1 MNDTRENTNQLKPK
15 LLYVEDDKVATDLV
29 TRLLKNKYDI
39 ESAKSGDEALKM
51 AEENDYDAFLMDIG
65 LPGKY
70 NGIQTT
76 KELGKIKNN
85 KNKPFIAITAYAMEG
100 DREYFLS
107 EGLTH
112 YISKPFEFVKFIKL
126 IDEALK
132 KPKEPDE

>member
-1 MNDTRENTNQLKPK
+1 MNDTKENTNQLKPK
-15 LLYVEDDKVATDLV
+15 LLFVEDDKVATDLV
-29 TRLLKNKYDI
+29 KILLKDKYDI
-39 ESAKSGDEALKM
+39 ESARTGEEALKK

-76 KELGKIKNN
+76 IELKKIKNN
-85 KNKPFIAITAYAMEG
+85 KDKPYIAITAFGMAG

-112 YISKPFEFVKFIKL
+112 YISKPFNFIQFIEIIEK
-126 IDEALK
+126 ALK
-132 KPKEPDE
+132 KTKEPI

>member
-1 MNDTRENTNQLKPK
+1 MNDTRENTNQPKPK
-15 LLYVEDDKVATDLV
+15 LLFVEDDKVATDLV
-29 TRLLKNKYDI
+29 KILLKDKYDI
-39 ESAKSGDEALKM
+39 ESAKTGEEALIK

-76 KELGKIKNN
+76 IELKKIKNN
-85 KNKPFIAITAYAMEG
+85 KDKPYIAITAFAMAG

-112 YISKPFEFVKFIKL
+112 YISKPFDFIKFIKL

-132 KPKEPDE
+132 NTKELI

>member
-1 MNDTRENTNQLKPK
+1 MDDTRENTNQLKPK
-15 LLYVEDDKVATDLV
+15 LLFVEDDKVATDLV
-29 TRLLKNKYDI
+29 KILLKDKYDI
-39 ESAKSGDEALKM
+39 ESARTGEEALKK

-70 NGIQTT
+70 NGIQATI
-76 KELGKIKNN
+76 ELKKIKNN
-85 KNKPFIAITAYAMEG
+85 KDKPYIAITAYAMAG

-112 YISKPFEFVKFIKL
+112 YISKPFEFIKFIKL

-132 KPKEPDE
+132 NTKEPI

>member
-1 MNDTRENTNQLKPK
+1 MNDTNQLKPK
-15 LLYVEDDKVATDLV
+15 LLFVEDDKVATDLV
-29 TRLLKNKYDI
+29 KILLKDKYDI
-39 ESAKSGDEALKM
+39 ESARTGEEALKK

-76 KELGKIKNN
+76 IELKKIKNN
-85 KNKPFIAITAYAMEG
+85 KDKPYIAITAFAMAG

-112 YISKPFEFVKFIKL
+112 YISKPFEFIKFIEIIEK
-126 IDEALK
+126 ALK
-132 KPKEPDE
+132 KTKEPI

>member
-15 LLYVEDDKVATDLV
+15 LLFVEDDKVATDLV
-29 TRLLKNKYDI
+29 KILLKNKYDI
-39 ESAKSGDEALKM
+39 ESAKTGEEALIK

-70 NGIQTT
+70 NGIQATI
-76 KELGKIKNN
+76 ELKKIKNN
-85 KNKPFIAITAYAMEG
+85 KDKPYIAITAFAMAG

-112 YISKPFEFVKFIKL
+112 YISKPFDFIKFITL

-132 KPKEPDE
+132 NTKELI

>member
-1 MNDTRENTNQLKPK
+1 MNETRENNSHLKPK
-15 LLYVEDDKVATDLV
+15 LLFVEDDKIATDLV
-29 TRLLKNKYDI
+29 IRLLKEKYDI
-39 ESAKSGDEALKM
+39 ESVTTGEEAIKK

-76 KELGKIKNN
+76 IELKKIKNN
-85 KNKPFIAITAYAMEG
+85 KDKPYIAITAFGMAG

-112 YISKPFEFVKFIKL
+112 YISKPFEFIKFIEIIEK
-126 IDEALK
+126 ALK
-132 KPKEPDE
+132 KTKEPI

>member
-1 MNDTRENTNQLKPK
+1 MNDTRENTNQPKPK
-15 LLYVEDDKVATDLV
+15 LLFVEDDKVATDLV
-29 TRLLKNKYDI
+29 KILLKDKYDI
-39 ESAKSGDEALKM
+39 ESAKTGEEALKK

-76 KELGKIKNN
+76 IELKKIKNN
-85 KNKPFIAITAYAMEG
+85 KDKPYIAITAFAMAG

-112 YISKPFEFVKFIKL
+112 YISKPFNFIKFIEL
-126 IDEALK
+126 IEKALK
-132 KPKEPDE
+132 ETKEPI

>member
-1 MNDTRENTNQLKPK
+1 MDDTRENTNQLKPK
-15 LLYVEDDKVATDLV
+15 LLFVEDDKVATDLV
-29 TRLLKNKYDI
+29 KILLKDKYDI
-39 ESAKSGDEALKM
+39 ESARTGEEALKK

-76 KELGKIKNN
+76 IELKKIKNN
-85 KNKPFIAITAYAMEG
+85 KDKPYIAITAYAMAG

-112 YISKPFEFVKFIKL
+112 YISKPFEFIKFIKL

-132 KPKEPDE
+132 NTKEPI